1 MTCDV
6 NIEVEVCECP
16 TQTVNGVIGPSR
28 TQGLA
33 SWEIPE
39 PTCPAEPKQPIPEFN
54 GLFTKGEHT
63 VQYVYT
69 HKSASNTFDIT
80 CDVNINMEACK
91 CPPVQTFKE
100 ILRPDES
107 KAFVT
112 WQEPTP
118 NCEVTLESSDST
130 APDGLFTV
138 GKHTRQYTYSH
149 ETGFNMTCDVNI
161 EVEVCECPTQTVN
174 GVIGPSRTQGLASWE
189 IPEPTCPAEPKQPI
203 PEFNG
208 LFTEGEHTVQYVY
221 THKSASNTFDI
232 TCDVNINMEACKCPP
247 VQTFKEILRPDA
259 SKAFVTWQE
268 PTPNC
273 EVTLESSDSTA
284 PDGLFTVGKHTRQYT
299 YRHETGFSM
308 TCDVNIE
315 VEACECP
322 TQTVNG
328 VIGPSRTQGLASWE
342 IPEPTCPAHPKQP
355 IPEPKGLFTEGEHT
369 VQYVYT
375 HKSASNT
382 FDITCDVNINMEA
395 CKCPPVQT
403 FQKTISPGES
413 KAFVTWQEPTPNCE
427 VTLESSDSTAPDG
440 LFTLG
445 KYTRQY
451 TYHHEAGFSMTCD
464 VNIEVEG
471 ELCRGKAINP
481 DTEVCCCGE
490 VHRAQSGYKCC
501 GVEYYNTLAHECC
514 DETRA
519 NIVPKGERCPNA
531 VYYVK

>member
-54 GLFTKGEHT
+54 GLFTK
-63 VQYVYT
+63 
-69 HKSASNTFDIT
+69 
-80 CDVNINMEACK
+80 
-91 CPPVQTFKE
+91 
-100 ILRPDES
+100 
-107 KAFVT
+107 
-112 WQEPTP
+112 
-118 NCEVTLESSDST
+118 
-130 APDGLFTV
+130 
-138 GKHTRQYTYSH
+138 
-149 ETGFNMTCDVNI
+149 
-161 EVEVCECPTQTVN
+161 
-174 GVIGPSRTQGLASWE
+174 
-189 IPEPTCPAEPKQPI
+189 
-203 PEFNG
+203 
-208 LFTEGEHTVQYVY
+208 GEHTVQYVY